1 MCLAAWAV
9 GRHPRFPWVL
19 ASNRDEFFDRPAA
32 PLQWWRPS
40 QSAAEVLGG
49 RDLGAGGSWLALNR
63 QGRLALLTNVREPG
77 RHDAASPSRGALV
90 VQALAETVAGDAW
103 LDGISRA
110 PRNGFNLLVA
120 DLAGDRF
127 AWVGNRPAQRRRG
140 AAGVW
145 GLSNAAL
152 DTPWPKVRRLKARLD
167 EALADA
173 TRTAAL
179 ASGDT
184 TLKLAAS
191 ALAALADRRLAPDAE
206 LPDTGLPL
214 DRERALSPA
223 CIAIP
228 GPDPAAGSVY
238 GTRCSTVVIVE
249 RPGGRVADGCRIH
262 VQERSFDRHGAI
274 SGEVVVRFTV
284 ADGA

>member
-1 MCLAAWAV
+1 MCLVAWAV
-9 GRHPRFPWVL
+9 DRHPRFPWVL

-32 PLQWWRPS
+32 PLQWWRPPH
-40 QSAAEVLGG
+40 SAAEVLGG

-63 QGRLALLTNVREPG
+63 QGRLALVTNVREPG
-77 RHDAASPSRGALV
+77 RHDASSPSRGALV
-90 VQALAETVAGDAW
+90 VQALAEAAAGDAW
-103 LDGISRA
+103 IDGIVRA

-120 DLAGDRF
+120 ELAGDRF
-127 AWVGNRPAQRRRG
+127 AWVGNRPVQRRRG

-152 DTPWPKVRRLKARLD
+152 DTPWPKVQRLKARLD
-167 EALADA
+167 EALAEA
-173 TRTAAL
+173 NTAAAQ
-179 ASGDT
+179 ASADGSV
-184 TLKLAAS
+184 KLAAS
-191 ALAALADRRLAPDAE
+191 AFAALADRRLAADAE
-206 LPDTGLPL
+206 LPDTGVPL

-223 CIAIP
+223 CIAIA

-249 RPGGRVADGCRIH
+249 RLGSRVADSCCIH
-262 VQERSFDRHGAI
+262 VQERTFDRHGAI

-284 ADGA
+284 ADSA